1 MGASENSYRLY
12 NCARCAQQVR
22 ICRNC
27 DRGNRYCAAGCARER
42 RRESLRRACSRYQR
56 TYRGA
61 CKHAARQRAWRER
74 HVQKVTHHGSLDTA
88 VAVIVVPI
96 ATVTEESHADT
107 GSPERYAHEL
117 ARGQPAEPRCVFCG
131 CVLALFARLG
141 WLRSSA

>member
-1 MGASENSYRLY
+1 
-12 NCARCAQQVR
+12 
-22 ICRNC
+22 
-27 DRGNRYCAAGCARER
+27 
-42 RRESLRRACSRYQR
+42 
-56 TYRGA
+56 
-61 CKHAARQRAWRER
+61 
-74 HVQKVTHHGSLDTA
+74 VTHHGSLDTA

-117 ARGQPAEPRCVFCG
+117 ARGQPAEPRCAFCG